1 MSRKLIPLTVS
12 DTSSF
17 AKSLRMQ
24 LSGHDGLPS
33 HLQFLNMLA
42 RAAGHGSFQSLRA
55 RAEPSA
61 SEEAPAAPAPVIE
74 DEIDRKL
81 IDLKIDQKLV
91 DRVQRSFDDDLR
103 LMRWPARRMDQI
115 AALWVLWSQIP
126 AAREMSE
133 KEVSALLRDRHLF
146 GDHALL
152 RRELYELGLMTRTRD
167 GSVYRR
173 VERPMPANA
182 AAILRQRSRGR
193 GS

>member
-55 RAEPSA
+55 RAEPSG
-61 SEEAPAAPAPVIE
+61 SEEVPAAPAPVV
-74 DEIDRKL
+74 DPKIDRKL
-81 IDLKIDQKLV
+81 I